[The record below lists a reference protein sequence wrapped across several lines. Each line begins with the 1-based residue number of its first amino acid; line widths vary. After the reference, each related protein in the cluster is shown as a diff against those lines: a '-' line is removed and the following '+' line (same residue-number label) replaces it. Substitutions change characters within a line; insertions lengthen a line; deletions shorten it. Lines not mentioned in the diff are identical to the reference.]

1 MSFIL
6 PRLSKALTYGLGIGL
21 ASTTLLSLHQ
31 PQSRRLLQC
40 DAALAPT
47 SSPKDWSFSQYQSE
61 ARAPVVRKDGS
72 LNPSAVRQITKGSI
86 LGVCAGIA
94 VSMFSKSLALLFGL
108 LIIGVQAA
116 ESRGIHIIPYNRLQK
131 YFTNIDLRSAVQDN
145 VAFKLS
151 FGATFALAGFAR
163 LSE

>member
-86 LGVCAGIA
+86 LGRLAMYFGR
-94 VSMFSKSLALLFGL
+94 SMEDEWGEQEAEGRWVIVKGCGRTLALSGMEL
-108 LIIGVQAA
+108 V
-116 ESRGIHIIPYNRLQK
+116 K
-131 YFTNIDLRSAVQDN
+131 
-145 VAFKLS
+145 
-151 FGATFALAGFAR
+151 
-163 LSE
+163 